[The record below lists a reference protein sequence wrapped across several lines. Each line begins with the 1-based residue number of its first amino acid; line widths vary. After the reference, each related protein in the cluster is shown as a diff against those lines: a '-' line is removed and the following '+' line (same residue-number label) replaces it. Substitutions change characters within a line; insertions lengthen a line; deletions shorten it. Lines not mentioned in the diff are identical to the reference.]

1 LETTGTAVP
10 SITGADD
17 LITDSGYPAHA
28 QTMLDMRD
36 AGYSNCAAAAAI
48 PDLSNSISVDHM
60 LPLYEGKA
68 DAQTTLDAVADLI
81 QEESS

>member
-1 LETTGTAVP
+1 
-10 SITGADD
+10 
-17 LITDSGYPAHA
+17 
-28 QTMLDMRD
+28 MLDMRD
-36 AGYSNCAAAAAI
+36 AGYSNFAAEAAI